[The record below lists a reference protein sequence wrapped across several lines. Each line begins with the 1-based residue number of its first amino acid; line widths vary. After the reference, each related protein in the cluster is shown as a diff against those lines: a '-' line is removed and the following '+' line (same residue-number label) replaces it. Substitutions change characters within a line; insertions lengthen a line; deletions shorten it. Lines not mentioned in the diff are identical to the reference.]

1 MIEDSALRALI
12 LSFMAGM
19 STLLGALIIFVT
31 NKKSEKL
38 VTISL
43 GFAGGVMISVSFT
56 DLLPNANVLL
66 TQYGGYRFGIVAEV
80 LLLLTGVMN
89 SSSFRQICSPMSQRK
104 REMEKNTKIFSV

>member
-1 MIEDSALRALI
+1 MFEAAALRALV
-12 LSFMAGM
+12 LSFFAGM

-56 DLLPNANVLL
+56 DLLPNANALL
-66 TQYGGYRFGIVAEV
+66 TQHGGYRFGILSEV
-80 LLLLTGVMN
+80 FFLLAGVIIAGLLDRFVPHGAGKKWRRK
-89 SSSFRQICSPMSQRK
+89 SS
-104 REMEKNTKIFSV
+104 

>member
-1 MIEDSALRALI
+1 MIESSALRALI

-56 DLLPNANVLL
+56 VICFPMQMLFLHNMEDIDL
-66 TQYGGYRFGIVAEV
+66 G
-80 LLLLTGVMN
+80 
-89 SSSFRQICSPMSQRK
+89 
-104 REMEKNTKIFSV
+104 